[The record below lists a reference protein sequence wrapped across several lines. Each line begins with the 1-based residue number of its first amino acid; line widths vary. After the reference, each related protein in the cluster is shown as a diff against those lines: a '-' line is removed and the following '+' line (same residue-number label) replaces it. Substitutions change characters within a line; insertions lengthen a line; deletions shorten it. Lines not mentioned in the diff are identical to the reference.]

1 MARLTQTDIL
11 KLAKLARLDLS
22 PDEIK
27 QFSGEISEILAY
39 VEQLQSV
46 DGEKLEPTY
55 QVTGLK
61 NVTRSDEPINYGAN
75 QKALLK
81 NVPTLEGDYI
91 KVKRVL

>member
-75 QKALLK
+75 QKDLLK